1 MSNVEV
7 SAGQVWADKD
17 PRAAGRTIEVMRVDL
32 KYAFVRMNTR
42 ARNVSQGAIGRKSRI
57 LLSRFGADY
66 ALSDVER
73 HRIGRHKVTGELGY
87 HPMSELQQNQ
97 P

>member
-7 SAGQVWADKD
+7 SVGSVWEDKD
-17 PRAAGRTIEVMRVDL
+17 PRAAGRTIEVMRVDSE
-32 KYAFVRMNTR
+32 YAFVRLNTV
-42 ARNVSQGAIGRKSRI
+42 ARNVSRGSIGRKTRI

-66 ALSDVER
+66 ALSDVEP
-73 HRIGRHKVTGELGY
+73 HRYGRHKVTGEVGY
-87 HPMSELQQNQ
+87 YSLSALQRNQ